1 MNMNTEQKLK
11 LNEMINSNKDT
22 YIDQTPLIRELKHS
36 HIFRR
41 EIATLQG
48 LMKKYPDEPENV
60 AIEAITE
67 CSFLCTYYT
76 DIYNKIRKNEIDMTM
91 LFSFIDILEKIEQGK
106 LDQNEAS
113 VEVGTIL
120 KKIYVDSALK
130 KADKLNA
137 TETDA
142 TSEAAGTDA
151 KGDETKPVEP
161 SKNISYKEYKMRRNN
176 IEYNVKL
183 KQDGI

>member
-1 MNMNTEQKLK
+1 
-11 LNEMINSNKDT
+11 
-22 YIDQTPLIRELKHS
+22 
-36 HIFRR
+36 
-41 EIATLQG
+41 
-48 LMKKYPDEPENV
+48 
-60 AIEAITE
+60 
-67 CSFLCTYYT
+67 
-76 DIYNKIRKNEIDMTM
+76 MTM

-130 KADKLNA
+130 KADKLNS

-142 TSEAAGTDA
+142 TSAAAGTDA